1 MKTFQILSLLLT
13 LLLASCSISSIED
26 FVVGDNFIKNQT
38 GVAMIDTLT
47 IQSSTIKYDS
57 IVSNS
62 AARFLVGSN
71 YNYFTGYKKRQH
83 IHDHEI

>member
-38 GVAMIDTLT
+38 GVCND
-47 IQSSTIKYDS
+47 
-57 IVSNS
+57 
-62 AARFLVGSN
+62 
-71 YNYFTGYKKRQH
+71 
-83 IHDHEI
+83 